1 MLGVMIRKI
10 WHKKW
15 MFICL
20 LLGSILL
27 TATAS
32 SFPMYKNAVF
42 NRMLQDEFSEH
53 LEENGTWPTRF
64 DMIMVSKKNDKGVA
78 MTNMEKFTRGL
89 YSKLDVT
96 EKETVMYYALA
107 SADAHTT
114 AQRES
119 VKDFSIRLSFLSNL
133 PDHVRMVEGQM
144 YSETGLTEDGI
155 VEVVVS
161 EKGLTAMKMVVG
173 EVFEFRGLKGA
184 DGNALRIKVV
194 GVFEEDDADDFY
206 WQVNPDEMQM
216 MAFMN
221 EDLFRSYY
229 TLDNAKKY
237 TITCRYFALFE
248 YEDIRAEAVDDLI
261 QQTAYYAEESTY
273 KGLMQTPDYLELL
286 REYKGKE
293 SRISTTLFILQVP
306 VMLLLCA
313 FLMMITTQMYEM
325 ENNDISVLKSRGAS
339 RGQIFRLYLYQSL
352 LLTGIGAAVGLP
364 LGNLFTRILGSANN
378 FLEFGIRRE
387 LNVVIDKEVLI
398 YTGIA
403 VAISV
408 GIMTIPALKHSK
420 LTIVKLKRQK
430 ALKKRSWWE
439 KCFLDII
446 FTGIAIYGYYNF
458 TKHSDNLLHSALK
471 GEALDPLLYVSSS
484 LFILGTGM
492 LLLRLQPVLTNLIF
506 MIGRKRWK
514 PASYASFM
522 ETIKNGRKQQYIMLF
537 MILTV
542 SLGMFNAVS
551 ARTILQN
558 SLNNKEYVDGADL
571 IVQETWKDNSAF
583 LGSDPSIEFQ
593 YYEPDYGKYS
603 QVECAK
609 LHTKVL
615 NESKGYVAVSNNERQ
630 NTQIMGIHTRE
641 FGEITKV
648 KDALLEEPY
657 RQYLNDLA
665 DDAEGILCSSDY
677 RTNLG
682 YKVGD
687 YVVFYNEKGSKARGK
702 IVGFF
707 DYWPTYEPE
716 TITLDENNEITKTQ
730 NYLIVAH
737 LSVLQKYW
745 GITPYQVWF
754 KLNENATT
762 DSFYTWM
769 KENKVSLKFYQDRAK
784 DLNLVIEDPLLQGMN
799 GVLTM
804 SFIVMI
810 LLCAVGYLIYWI
822 MSIRSREMIFGVL
835 RAFGMHKG
843 EVFHMLVNEQIFSGI
858 YSIAAGLGIGT
869 LSYRMFVPILQMAY
883 STTSQVLPL
892 EMITKTSDMVRLY
905 SVVGMTMAIC
915 LGVLATLVFK
925 LNITKALKLGEE

>member
-1 MLGVMIRKI
+1 MLGVMIRKM

-27 TATAS
+27 IATAS

-42 NRMLQDEFSEH
+42 NRMLQDEFTEH
-53 LEENGTWPTRF
+53 LEENGTWPTMY
-64 DMIMVSKKNDKGVA
+64 DMVMIAKKNEKGTA
-78 MTNMEKFTRGL
+78 ITNMEKFTTGL

-96 EKETVMYYALA
+96 EKETIMYYSLM

-114 AQRES
+114 SERER
-119 VKDFSIRLSFLSNL
+119 VADFSVRLSSLSNL
-133 PDHVRMVEGQM
+133 PEHATIVEGKM
-144 YSETGLTEDGI
+144 YSESGLSDNGE
-155 VEVVVS
+155 VEVIVS
-161 EKGLTAMKMVVG
+161 EKGMTAMKMIIG
-173 EVFEFRGLKGA
+173 EVFEFRGMKDANGKP
-184 DGNALRIKVV
+184 LRIKVV
-194 GVFEEDDADDFY
+194 GVFEEADKNDFY
-206 WQVNPDEMQM
+206 WQTNPDEFTMQV
-216 MAFMN
+216 FMN
-221 EDLFRSYY
+221 EDLFRENY
-229 TLDNAKKY
+229 TGDNAKKY
-237 TITCRYFALFE
+237 SITCHYYALFDFS
-248 YEDIRAEAVDDLI
+248 DITADQVNDLVK
-261 QQTAYYAEESTY
+261 QTTYYAEESSY
-273 KGLMQTPDYLELL
+273 KGVLKTPDCLEILKN
-286 REYKGKE
+286 YKAKE
-293 SRISTTLFILQVP
+293 KRISTTLFILQVP

-313 FLMMITTQMYEM
+313 FLLMITSQMYEM

-339 RGQIFRLYLYQSL
+339 RSQIFRLYLYQSL
-352 LLTGIGAAVGLP
+352 SLTAVGCAVGLP
-364 LGNLFTRILGSANN
+364 LGGVFTRILGSANN

-387 LNVVIDKEVLI
+387 LNVQIDKEVLM

-403 VAISV
+403 IGVSV
-408 GIMTIPALKHSK
+408 LIMTFPALKHSK
-420 LTIVKLKRQK
+420 LTIVNLKRQK

-439 KCFLDII
+439 KAFLDVI
-446 FTGIAIYGYYNF
+446 FIGISIYGYFNF

-471 GEALDPLLYVSSS
+471 GEALDPLLYISSS
-484 LFILGTGM
+484 LFILGVGM
-492 LLLRLQPVLTNLIF
+492 LLLRLQPVLTGLIF
-506 MIGRKRWK
+506 QIGKKRWK

-558 SLNNKEYVDGADL
+558 SLNNKEYVDGADV
-571 IVQETWKDNSAF
+571 IMQETWNDNSAF
-583 LGSDPSIEFQ
+583 LGSDPTIEFQ
-593 YYEPDYGKYS
+593 YYEPDYGKFS
-603 QVECAK
+603 QIEGASK
-609 LHTKVL
+609 RTKVL
-615 NESKGYVAVSNNERQ
+615 NETKGYVALSGSDRQ
-630 NTQIMGIHTRE
+630 QTQVLGIHTRE
-641 FGEITKV
+641 FGEITRV
-648 KDALLEEPY
+648 KDSLLEAPY
-657 RQYLNDLA
+657 RQYLNDMA
-665 DDAEGILCSSDY
+665 DDAEGILCSADY
-677 RTNLG
+677 ASNLG

-687 YVVFYNEKGSKARGK
+687 YLVFYNEKGTRARGK

-716 TITLDENNEITKTQ
+716 TITLDENNEIAKSQ

-737 LSVLQKYW
+737 MSVLQKYW
-745 GITPYQVWF
+745 GVTPYQVWF
-754 KLNENATT
+754 KVDDGKTT
-762 DSFYTWM
+762 EGFYSWI
-769 KENKVSLKFYQDRAK
+769 KENKVSLKFYQDRTK
-784 DLNLVIEDPLLQGMN
+784 DLTLVIEDPLLQGMN

-810 LLCAVGYLIYWI
+810 ILCAVGYLIYWI

-858 YSIAAGLGIGT
+858 YSIGAGIGIGT
-869 LSYRMFVPILQMAY
+869 LAYKMFVPILQMAY

-892 EMITKTSDMVRLY
+892 EMITKTADMVRLY